1 MARVVLF
8 LLFLLLSFSSG
19 WAGGVTPPLRRR
31 RRAEEDG
38 GGRRKDDEG
47 PAVATTGKLWCVA
60 KNNAEDGALQSAL
73 DWACG
78 PGGADCRPI
87 QEGGACY
94 EPQDI
99 QSHASFA
106 FNDYFVHNGFSSS
119 ACDFSGTAA
128 LTSLNPSHDRCIFPS
143 SSSTRN
149 GNFSG
154 STTGS
159 IAGLG
164 PAGADISGGHLL
176 LVQTWMQPSGM
187 AIFVIL
193 TVATTGT
200 LFR

>member
-8 LLFLLLSFSSG
+8 LLFLLLFFSSG
-19 WAGGVTPPLRRR
+19 WAGGVTRPLCRR
-31 RRAEEDG
+31 RRAEEG
-38 GGRRKDDEG
+38 VGWRRRDEEG
-47 PAVATTGKLWCVA
+47 PAVATTGELWCVA
-60 KNNAEDGALQSAL
+60 KNNAEDAALQAAL

-78 PGGADCRPI
+78 QGGADCRPI

-128 LTSLNPSHDRCIFPS
+128 LSSLNPSHGRCIFPS

-164 PAGADISGGHLL
+164 PAGTDISGGHLL
-176 LVQTWMQPSGM
+176 LVKTMQPSSM
-187 AIFVIL
+187 AIFAIL
-193 TVATTGT
+193 MVAATGT